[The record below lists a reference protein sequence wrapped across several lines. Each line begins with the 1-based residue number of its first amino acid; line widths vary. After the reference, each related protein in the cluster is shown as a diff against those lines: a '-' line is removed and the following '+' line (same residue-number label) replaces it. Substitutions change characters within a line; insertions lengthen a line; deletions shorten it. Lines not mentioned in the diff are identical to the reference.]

1 MMPTSPEPS
10 PVPAPA
16 TTPDKPAIKIFGVG
30 TTGVSVLEQLVAS
43 GPSGACFIAVNTEE
57 QSLAASSATEKVL
70 LETKVLKGLGT
81 GGDPE
86 RGRQLAEEQVAR
98 FKVLCEGAQV
108 VFIVAGLGG
117 GAGTGISPVIA
128 RVAREAG
135 ALTLGFV
142 TTPFDCEGSR
152 RRELSQNGLEDLK
165 EASDG
170 VISLPNQRLLQMTDE
185 NTSVVDAFK
194 LANNLLAEG
203 VRGIGRLLTHPGLIQ
218 IHFNEFCGL
227 LRDRHLESVFAV
239 AESMGATRS
248 RDVLDRLVA
257 HPMLEGGRILAE
269 SQAVL
274 VSFMGGPDL
283 TMAEVNR
290 VMEPLSQQC
299 CQAQVLMGA
308 AIEEGFRD
316 RMAVLVVASR
326 RRAESPRADSSSVG
340 EDLGKQLLV
349 PGAPVRSRSR
359 FVPPAPDLSLDQ
371 VERLRV
377 RPGPGVR
384 GRKASAKLRQTQLPL
399 EIVSKGRFDKSEPTI
414 HKGENLDV
422 PTYLR
427 RGVTLSETWS

>member
-1 MMPTSPEPS
+1 MTPISPDS
-10 PVPAPA
+10 SPAPA
-16 TTPDKPAIKIFGVG
+16 NVPDKPIIKIFGVG
-30 TTGVSVLEQLVAS
+30 STGVSVLEQLLAS
-43 GPSGACFIAVNTEE
+43 GPSGAGFVAVNTDA
-57 QSLAASSATEKVL
+57 QSLAASSAPEKVL
-70 LETKVLKGLGT
+70 LDTKVLKGLGT

-86 RGRQLAEEQVAR
+86 RGRELAEDQVAR
-98 FKVLCEGAQV
+98 LKGLCEGAQA
-108 VFIVAGLGG
+108 VFIIAGLGG
-117 GAGTGISPVIA
+117 GAGTGISPVLA
-128 RVAREAG
+128 RVARETG

-152 RRELSQNGLEDLK
+152 RRELAQIGLEELK

-170 VISLPNQRLLQMTDE
+170 VISLPNQRLLQLTDE

-218 IHFNEFCGL
+218 IHFNEVCGL

-239 AESMGATRS
+239 ADSMGATRS

-257 HPMLEGGRILAE
+257 HPMLEGGRVLAE

-290 VMEPLSQQC
+290 VMEPLNQQC
-299 CQAQVLMGA
+299 GQAQVLMGA

-316 RMAVLVVASR
+316 RLAVIVVASC
-326 RRAESPRADSSSVG
+326 RRAETPRADSSAG
-340 EDLGKQLLV
+340 EDLGKQLLS

-359 FVPPAPDLSLDQ
+359 FVPPAPELSLDQ

-377 RPGPGVR
+377 RPSSGGR
-384 GRKASAKLRQTQLPL
+384 GRKASSKLRQTQLPL
-399 EIVSKGRFDKSEPTI
+399 EIVSKGRFDRSEPTI

-422 PTYLR
+422 PTYIR
-427 RGVTLSETWS
+427 RGVALSETWS